1 MTARDNQ
8 AEVRPLRA
16 DEICAAS
23 GAGLASALDIL
34 RGPIVFR
41 QPTCGDVVVG
51 RDADGPGTFI
61 IGINGP
67 IRLPRR

>member
-1 MTARDNQ
+1 MTDGNDR
-8 AEVRPLRA
+8 AEVRLLRA
-16 DEICAAS
+16 DEIYAAS
-23 GAGLASALDIL
+23 GAGLASALDVL

-67 IRLPRR
+67 IRIPRW